1 MDLMSRRRELLK
13 MGGGGAEPW
22 ITYQVYSPANT
33 TRAVYSGSI
42 DTVARMMMGDTEI
55 TPTTSMA
62 FVAAGYYDF
71 KILLASPATIPSAA
85 FNAGHYY
92 NVVLPDCV
100 TYIDT
105 NAFRNYSTNSASSV
119 LTCLAATPPS
129 LNGDPFANRHIITLK
144 VPSASL
150 AAYQAAWS
158 MMQNIQSL

>member
-1 MDLMSRRRELLK
+1 MMLRRRT
-13 MGGGGAEPW
+13 MMASGGAEPW

-33 TRAVYSGSI
+33 TRSIYTGDI

-55 TPTTSMA
+55 TSTASMT

-71 KILLASPATIPSAA
+71 KILLASPATIPSSA
-85 FNAGHYY
+85 FNAGHYH

-105 NAFRNYSTNSASSV
+105 NAFRNYSSNAVSSV
-119 LTCLAATPPS
+119 LTCLAAAPPS
-129 LNGDPFANRHIITLK
+129 LSGDPFANRHIITLK
-144 VPSASL
+144 VPSASH

-158 MMQNIQSL
+158 MMSNIQAL

>member
-1 MDLMSRRRELLK
+1 MDLFVRRRELMK
-13 MGGGGAEPW
+13 VGGGAEHW

-42 DTVARMMMGDTEI
+42 NTVARMMMGDTEI

-85 FNAGHYY
+85 FNAGHYH

-100 TYIDT
+100 TYIDA
-105 NAFRNYSTNSASSV
+105 NAFRNYSSNAASSV

>member
-1 MDLMSRRRELLK
+1 

-22 ITYQVYSPANT
+22 ITYQVYSSANT

-100 TYIDT
+100 TYIDK

-158 MMQNIQSL
+158 MMSNIQAL